1 MGELVFGWSWPLRA
15 ASFILCEMAA
25 TRPNLNDFRVQRFL
39 DWLLTPTADRNPPLQ
54 KDLCEELGFQHNML
68 SQWKNDPD
76 FLAEWE
82 RLYRKTIGS
91 PEKAGAVMSAL
102 YETATDRTD
111 PRQVPAARAYLEAID
126 AIKPKRL
133 DVTVT
138 KGAAKDLTDEELMA
152 MLAERAEAELANRA
166 DG

>member
-1 MGELVFGWSWPLRA
+1 MGGKL
-15 ASFILCEMAA
+15 AS
-25 TRPNLNDFRVQRFL
+25 TRPNFNDFRVERFFE
-39 DWLLTPTADRNPPLQ
+39 WLLTPPSERNPPTQ
-54 KDLCEELGFQHNML
+54 ADLAEELGVMRNLL

-82 RLYRKTIGS
+82 RRYRKTVGS
-91 PEKAGAVMSAL
+91 PEKAQSVLNAL
-102 YETATDRTD
+102 YRTATDETD

-126 AIKPKRL
+126 VMKPKRV

-138 KGAAKDLTDEELMA
+138 KGAAKELTDEELIV
-152 MLAERAEAELANRA
+152 MLAERAEAELAARA

>member
-1 MGELVFGWSWPLRA
+1 MGGKL
-15 ASFILCEMAA
+15 AS
-25 TRPNLNDFRVQRFL
+25 TRPNFNDFRVERLFE
-39 DWLLTPTADRNPPLQ
+39 WLLTAPAERNPPTQAL
-54 KDLCEELGFQHNML
+54 LAETLGIDRNLL

-82 RLYRKTIGS
+82 RRYRKTVGS
-91 PEKAGAVMSAL
+91 PEKAQAVL
-102 YETATDRTD
+102 TELFNTATDRTD

-126 AIKPKRL
+126 VMKPKRL

-138 KGAAKDLTDEELMA
+138 KGAARDLSDDELMA
-152 MLAERAEAELANRA
+152 MLAERAEAELAART